1 MMRAKLRKALAG
13 LIAIALLL
21 LIGIFL
27 LYVAWLPAVI
37 SPNP

>member
-1 MMRAKLRKALAG
+1 MRWALG
-13 LIAIALLL
+13 GFVAITLFLLVAA
-21 LIGIFL
+21 FL